1 MPHRDKSQIFRN
13 GPQPQGCCPWIHLA
27 KCADSSAD
35 GDIFVS
41 FLSYDKKNR
50 LSLAKVEATWAGWLK
65 KKKKKKEGRGQ
76 KTKQCQKLRGYI
88 VSYQHTQF

>member
-27 KCADSSAD
+27 ECADSSAD

-50 LSLAKVEATWAGWLK
+50 LSLAKVEATWASK
-65 KKKKKKEGRGQ
+65 KKKEEGRGQ
-76 KTKQCQKLRGYI
+76 KTKQKLRGYI